1 MPQPIGAVLADN
13 GFPVLIVD
21 TQNGPIQLQLQEIS
35 TNPYRSL
42 TIKDAYGT
50 FGSNY
55 LYIQTFGSDL
65 FEGNYLNSLVLSNN
79 YTCVTLYA
87 SLQDTTWYIFNQ
99 TETLNNLF
107 ATDLIPVSAG
117 LNIGSP
123 LEYPV
128 ENIYVNNSISFGNDD
143 ISIVY
148 DGPNLNINGNLIING
163 DITGKVFTGD
173 GSGLSNLNLGS
184 YGISSLSS
192 IVSYGLSSIVTYGT
206 SSLSSIVSYG
216 LSTVARQ
223 PNPGLSSLSS
233 IVSYGL
239 STVAR
244 QPNPG
249 LSSLSSIVSYG
260 FSSLQTYGTS
270 SLSSIVSYGLS
281 SLRSDSG
288 ISSLSSIVSYGL
300 SSLRT
305 DLGIS
310 SLSSILSYG
319 LSSLANGVVTINGQL
334 IINSNS
340 SNPALTVNGVLD
352 LIDTYYGSNNNIN
365 VTSNI
370 LYFNNNVLY
379 GQLQYIPQFITF

>member
-1 MPQPIGAVLADN
+1 
-13 GFPVLIVD
+13 
-21 TQNGPIQLQLQEIS
+21 
-35 TNPYRSL
+35 
-42 TIKDAYGT
+42 
-50 FGSNY
+50 
-55 LYIQTFGSDL
+55 
-65 FEGNYLNSLVLSNN
+65 
-79 YTCVTLYA
+79 
-87 SLQDTTWYIFNQ
+87 
-99 TETLNNLF
+99 
-107 ATDLIPVSAG
+107 
-117 LNIGSP
+117 
-123 LEYPV
+123 
-128 ENIYVNNSISFGNDD
+128 
-143 ISIVY
+143 
-148 DGPNLNINGNLIING
+148 
-163 DITGKVFTGD
+163 
-173 GSGLSNLNLGS
+173 
-184 YGISSLSS
+184 LSS
-192 IVSYGLSSIVTYGT
+192 IVSYGLSSLQTYGT
-206 SSLSSIVSYG
+206 
-216 LSTVARQ
+216 
-223 PNPGLSSLSS
+223 SSLSS